1 MKILVTGANG
11 QLAKCIKDLYRKSKL
26 EDEYIFLF
34 KNQLNICDKSL
45 IERYLYI
52 HPDIDCII
60 NCAGYTDVEGC
71 EQDIYKAF
79 KVNAYGVKNLVDIC
93 KEHNIMLIHISTDY
107 VYDMNV
113 SVATEDSKINPAS
126 IYGQS
131 KRDGE
136 VFIENSNL
144 NKWYIFRTSWL
155 YSEYGNN
162 FFNKILYKAEQTYDK
177 IYAVNDEVGNP
188 TCSHE
193 LATFL
198 VGFIQL
204 HKYEEIP
211 CGIYNF
217 TEEHLVSRYEF
228 AKEIASLSAAG
239 PARQY
244 SIFPISQ
251 KECYKQYKLKA
262 PRSHSC
268 ILSNK
273 KINKYNDFFIRSDH
287 YQLIRYCINHDRVK
301 NLEDL
306 Y

>member
-1 MKILVTGANG
+1 MKILVTGADG

-26 EDEYIFLF
+26 EDEYIFLS

-60 NCAGYTDVEGC
+60 NCAGYTDVERC

-93 KEHNIMLIHISTDY
+93 KEHNIMLIHVSTDY

-155 YSEYGNN
+155 YSEYPGN
-162 FFNKILYKAEQTYDK
+162 FFTKILDISNIIFLLIIFNYKE
-177 IYAVNDEVGNP
+177 
-188 TCSHE
+188 
-193 LATFL
+193 
-198 VGFIQL
+198 
-204 HKYEEIP
+204 
-211 CGIYNF
+211 
-217 TEEHLVSRYEF
+217 
-228 AKEIASLSAAG
+228 
-239 PARQY
+239 
-244 SIFPISQ
+244 
-251 KECYKQYKLKA
+251 
-262 PRSHSC
+262 
-268 ILSNK
+268 SNK
-273 KINKYNDFFIRSDH
+273 
-287 YQLIRYCINHDRVK
+287 
-301 NLEDL
+301 
-306 Y
+306 

>member
-1 MKILVTGANG
+1 MKILVTGADG

-26 EDEYIFLF
+26 EDEYIFF
-34 KNQLNICDKSL
+34 SKNQLNICDKSL
-45 IERYLYI
+45 ERYLYI
-52 HPDIDCII
+52 HPNIDCII
-60 NCAGYTDVEGC
+60 NCAGYTNVERC

-162 FFNKILYKAEQTYDK
+162 FYNKVLYTAEQTYDK
-177 IYAVNDEVGNP
+177 IYAVTDEVGNP
-188 TCSHE
+188 TCAHE

-198 VGFIQL
+198 IAFIQL
-204 HKYEEIP
+204 HKFDEIP
-211 CGIYNF
+211 SGIYNF
-217 TEEHLVSRYEF
+217 TEEHTISRYEF
-228 AKEIASLSAAG
+228 AKEIACIKCG

-244 SIFPISQ
+244 SVIPISQ
-251 KECYKQYKLKA
+251 KECYQKYNLKV
-262 PRSHSC
+262 PRSHYC
-268 ILSNK
+268 VLSNK
-273 KINKYNDFFIRSDH
+273 KINEYNDFYIRSNHED
-287 YQLIRYCINHDRVK
+287 LLKYCIVHEGEK
-301 NLEDL
+301 YMEDFI
-306 Y
+306 

>member
-1 MKILVTGANG
+1 MKKIDYLTA
-11 QLAKCIKDLYRKSKL
+11 L
-26 EDEYIFLF
+26 ENFISDIQKYPDTLNSDITPALKEICSVLKITKIEMYAYD
-34 KNQLNICDKSL
+34 NEAAEHLNIYKYFCFFGKGHSVSENDVCLNKRFTTGDENIAIYRIWSADDYSWDKT
-45 IERYLYI
+45 EEHR
-52 HPDIDCII
+52 ID
-60 NCAGYTDVEGC
+60 
-71 EQDIYKAF
+71 
-79 KVNAYGVKNLVDIC
+79 
-93 KEHNIMLIHISTDY
+93 IMLDILTFSHAKSRLIGIAHHLTFFDTEL
-107 VYDMNV
+107 DM
-113 SVATEDSKINPAS
+113 
-126 IYGQS
+126 
-131 KRDGE
+131 
-136 VFIENSNL
+136 FNL
-144 NKWYIFRTSWL
+144 RQFMKCV
-155 YSEYGNN
+155 
-162 FFNKILYKAEQTYDK
+162 KILYKAEQTYDK
-177 IYAVNDEVGNP
+177 IYAVYDEVGNP

-217 TEEHLVSRYEF
+217 TEEHMVSRYEF

-262 PRSHSC
+262 PRSYSC

-273 KINKYNDFFIRSDH
+273 KINEYNDFFIRSDH

-301 NLEDL
+301 NLENL